1 MTYNEVYPDKY
12 FLNALKNMPPLTT
25 QQVADAV
32 RCSKKTAS
40 LRLQAYEDLGLV
52 RREKVPSRG
61 REGFTWKWTL
71 TEDAYKSLSI
81 FQ

>member
-25 QQVADAV
+25 QQVADTV
-32 RCSKKTAS
+32 KCSKKTAA
-40 LRLQAYEDLGLV
+40 LRLKAYEELGLV
-52 RREKVPSRG
+52 KGVKVKSKG

-71 TEDAYKSLSI
+71 IEE
-81 FQ
+81 